1 MRPTILAIVEGQS
14 EVQAIPVLLRRLLE
28 RMDRPEVG
36 VAQPFRVKRTQVVR
50 PGEIERALEQGI
62 RARGDLTAILIVLD
76 ADDDPPERLETSLLA
91 RCRAATRLPCAVV
104 AATCE
109 LEAWFL
115 GSKDA
120 LRGICGIRQNANAP
134 DHPEEI
140 RGAKERLS
148 RNMEGRHYVPVI
160 DQPKLAARM
169 DLERA
174 LQRCASFRRLATAL
188 EHLLLEPGQGASGT
202 S

>member
-1 MRPTILAIVEGQS
+1 MNGAILPIVEGQS

-28 RMDRPEVG
+28 RLGRSDVS
-36 VAQPFRVKRTQVVR
+36 VARPFRVKRTRIVR
-50 PGEIERALEQGI
+50 PDEIERALEQGI
-62 RARGDLTAILIVLD
+62 SSRSGIIAVLVILD
-76 ADDDPPERLETSLLA
+76 ADDDDPEQIEALLGA
-91 RCRAATRLPCAVV
+91 RFRTATTLPSVVV
-104 AATCE
+104 AATRE

-115 GSKDA
+115 GSKDT
-120 LRGICGIRQNANAP
+120 LRGVCGIRQNASAP
-134 DHPEEI
+134 DRPEEI

-148 RNMEGRHYVPVI
+148 RNMEGRRYLPVT

-174 LQRCASFRRLATAL
+174 LQRCASFRRLAAAL
-188 EHLLLEPGQGASGT
+188 ERLLRESAQGAFGT

>member
-1 MRPTILAIVEGQS
+1 MRPTILPIVEGQS

-28 RMDRPEVG
+28 RLGRPEIG
-36 VAQPFRVKRTQVVR
+36 VAQPFRVKRTQAVR
-50 PGEIERALEQGI
+50 PGEMERALDQGI
-62 RARGDLTAILIVLD
+62 RARGDLAAILVVLD
-76 ADDDPPERLETSLLA
+76 ADDDPPESLEISLLT
-91 RCRAATRLPCAVV
+91 RCQAATLLPCAVV
-104 AATCE
+104 AATRE

-120 LRGICGIRQNANAP
+120 LRGVCGIRQNANAP

-148 RNMEGRHYVPVI
+148 RNMEGRRYVPVV

-174 LQRCASFRRLATAL
+174 LQRCASFRRLAAAL
-188 EHLLLEPGQGASGT
+188 ESLLLETARGAANR
-202 S
+202 

>member
-1 MRPTILAIVEGQS
+1 MRPTILPIVEGQS

-28 RMDRPEVG
+28 RLGRTDAG
-36 VAQPFRVKRTQVVR
+36 VAQPFRVKRTQAVR
-50 PGEIERALEQGI
+50 PGEIERAVDQGI
-62 RARGDLTAILIVLD
+62 RARGDVTAILVVLD
-76 ADDDPPERLETSLLA
+76 ADDDSPERLEASLLA
-91 RCRAATRLPCAVV
+91 RCQAATHLPCAVV
-104 AATCE
+104 AATSE

-120 LRGICGIRQNANAP
+120 LRGVCGIRQTANAP

-148 RNMEGRHYVPVI
+148 RNMEGRRYVPVI
-160 DQPKLAARM
+160 DQPRLAARM
-169 DLERA
+169 DLELT
-174 LQRCASFRRLATAL
+174 LQRCASFSRLATAL
-188 EHLLLEPGQGASGT
+188 ERLLLESGQGASGT

>member
-1 MRPTILAIVEGQS
+1 MSGAILPIVEGQS

-28 RMDRPEVG
+28 RLGRSDVL
-36 VAQPFRVKRTQVVR
+36 VARPFRVKRTRIDR
-50 PGEIERALEQGI
+50 PEEIERALEQGTSSRSGVI
-62 RARGDLTAILIVLD
+62 AILVILD
-76 ADDDPPERLETSLLA
+76 ADDDDPEQIESFLGA
-91 RCRAATRLPCAVV
+91 RFRAATPLPSAVV
-104 AATCE
+104 VATRE

-120 LRGICGIRQNANAP
+120 LRGVCGIRQNANAP
-134 DHPEEI
+134 DRPEEI

-148 RNMEGRHYVPVI
+148 RNMEGRRYLPVT

-174 LQRCASFRRLATAL
+174 LQRCASFRRLAAAL
-188 EHLLLEPGQGASGT
+188 ERLLRESSQGASGT